1 MAEYV
6 YNNTQVSKDTL
17 QQLYRGKVQAS
28 LQRFARSVTHS
39 NTSVRIE
46 VTGEYATP
54 AFSNDKD
61 IVLNH
66 YETSG
71 SILAADN
78 LIRLKGLVVHEL
90 SHLLFTPRSRTVLAQ
105 WVRNKN
111 FWNAFN
117 ILEDNRIEN
126 MMVAKM
132 SGIAPWLV
140 HTITVELLKDDYAMK
155 DALPLVWGRKYLPLS
170 VRKAALAAWPYP
182 DGDVVA
188 RLVDKYIK
196 LNLADTKQVEQ
207 AKAIIA
213 EFYGLISNAT
223 APSTHNGS
231 EQTTPDSDIAV
242 TQTKGQQDK
251 LLNQLDD
258 IENDDTDAD
267 GDVDSSTQDNSSTAQ
282 EQLRAAVTRANE
294 EASEEVYEDVKSTIQ
309 SVRDVDSPVDVKD
322 SWSLDHR
329 RKVGTINKT
338 SITRETPLPDAT
350 VASRKFA
357 RELQEFRAAHDPG
370 WLRKTESGRL
380 NVRDYMLG
388 ADIETVF
395 DQWSDGNQDVTD
407 IECVILLDVSGSM
420 TDMLTPAYNAMWS
433 VKRALDSINAATTV
447 IQFGSYGEV
456 LYPADTKA
464 GPIMLTARNSSG
476 GGTSPFYSIER
487 ARDILNQSSRAIKMF
502 IIITDGQWDSSRQC
516 DELILSMRMTGT
528 LTGLVFLMPP
538 LVEGQTVWWLPRDD
552 NKYVID
558 GHNCEV
564 AQALDTPLDIVHVA
578 KAMTALAQRKVL
590 N

>member
-1 MAEYV
+1 MTEYV
-6 YNNTQVSKDTL
+6 YSNTQVSKDTL

-39 NTSVRIE
+39 NTNVRIE
-46 VTGEYATP
+46 VTGEYNTP

-66 YETSG
+66 YETAG

-140 HTITVELLKDDYAMK
+140 HTITVELLKDEYAMK

-182 DGDVVA
+182 NGDDVA
-188 RLVDKYIK
+188 RLLDEYIK
-196 LNLADTKQVEQ
+196 LNLADTKQTER
-207 AKAIIA
+207 AKLIIA
-213 EFYGLISNAT
+213 EFYGLVSNAT
-223 APSTHNGS
+223 TPSTHNGS

-251 LLNQLDD
+251 LLGQLDD
-258 IENDDTDAD
+258 IENDDSESDDDDSDTQ
-267 GDVDSSTQDNSSTAQ
+267 GSSSDVM
-282 EQLRAAVTRANE
+282 EQLKDAVARAND
-294 EASEEVYEDVKSTIQ
+294 EASEQVYEDVKSTIQ

-322 SWSLDHR
+322 YSVSDR
-329 RKVGTINKT
+329 MSKVGIINKVLLN
-338 SITRETPLPDAT
+338 REAPLPEAT

-357 RELQEFRAAHDPG
+357 RELQEFRASHDPG

-420 TDMLTPAYNAMWS
+420 SDMLTPAYNAMWS
-433 VKRALDSINAATTV
+433 VKRALDSINASTTV

-464 GPIMLTARNSSG
+464 GPIMLTARNASG
-476 GGTSPFYSIER
+476 GGTSPFSSIKR
-487 ARDILNQSSRAIKMF
+487 AKQILDESPRAIKMF

-516 DELILSMRMTGT
+516 DELILSMRMTGA

-538 LVEGQTVWWLPRDD
+538 LAEGQSVWWLAQDHG
-552 NKYVID
+552 KYVID

-564 AQALDTPLDIVHVA
+564 AHALDTPLDIVHVA

>member
-1 MAEYV
+1 MTEYI
-6 YNNTQVSKDTL
+6 YTNTEVSKDTL

-39 NTSVRIE
+39 NTNVR
-46 VTGEYATP
+46 VNVAGEYNTP
-54 AFSNDKD
+54 AYSNDKD
-61 IVLNH
+61 IVINH
-66 YETSG
+66 YENAG
-71 SILAADN
+71 SVIAADN

-90 SHLLFTPRSRTVLAQ
+90 SHLLFTPRSRTVLSQ
-105 WVRNKN
+105 WVRSKN
-111 FWNAFN
+111 FWNVFN

-140 HTITVELLKDDYAMK
+140 HTITVELLKDEYAMK
-155 DALPLVWGRKYLPLS
+155 DALPLVWGRKYMPLS
-170 VRKAALAAWPYP
+170 VRKAALAAWRYP
-182 DGDVVA
+182 NGDDVA
-188 RLVDKYIK
+188 RLVDEYIK
-196 LNLADTKQVEQ
+196 LNLADTKQTER
-207 AKAIIA
+207 AKSIIT
-213 EFYGLISNAT
+213 ELYGLMSNT
-223 APSTHNGS
+223 TTPSTHNGG

-267 GDVDSSTQDNSSTAQ
+267 GNGGTDDSSSTAE
-282 EQLRAAVTRANE
+282 EQLRAAVAKANT
-294 EASEEVYEDVKSTIQ
+294 EASEQVYEDVKSTIQ

-322 SWSLDHR
+322 INANEHR

-338 SITRETPLPDAT
+338 YITREAPLPDAT

-357 RELQEFRAAHDPG
+357 RELQEFRASHDPG

-420 TDMLTPAYNAMWS
+420 SDMLTPAYNAMWS

-464 GPIMLTARNSSG
+464 GPIMLTARNASG
-476 GGTSPFYSIER
+476 GGTSPFYSIKR
-487 ARDILNQSSRAIKMF
+487 AKEILDESSRAIKMF
-502 IIITDGQWDSSRQC
+502 IIITDGMWDSSKQC
-516 DELILSMRMTGT
+516 DELILSMRMTGA

-538 LVEGQTVWWLPRDD
+538 IVEGQNIWWLPRDS
-552 NKYVID
+552 NGQYVID

-564 AQALDTPLDIVHVA
+564 AHALDTPLDIVHVA
-578 KAMTALAQRKVL
+578 KAMTTIAQRKVL

>member
-1 MAEYV
+1 MTEYV
-6 YNNTQVSKDTL
+6 YTNTEVSKDTL

-39 NTSVRIE
+39 NTNVRIE
-46 VTGEYATP
+46 VTGEYNTP
-54 AFSNDKD
+54 AYSNDKD

-66 YETSG
+66 YETAG
-71 SILAADN
+71 SILAADS

-105 WVRNKN
+105 WVRSKG

-140 HTITVELLKDDYAMK
+140 HTITVELLKDEYAMK
-155 DALPLVWGRKYLPLS
+155 DALPLVWGRKYMPLS
-170 VRKAALAAWPYP
+170 VRKAALATWPYP
-182 DGDVVA
+182 NGNDVA
-188 RLVDKYIK
+188 RLLDEYIK
-196 LNLADTKQVEQ
+196 LNLADTKQTER
-207 AKAIIA
+207 AKSIIA

-223 APSTHNGS
+223 TPSTHNGS

-258 IENDDTDAD
+258 IENDDS
-267 GDVDSSTQDNSSTAQ
+267 DVDGSSAADDSSSTAQ
-282 EQLRAAVTRANE
+282 EQLRAAIARAND
-294 EASEEVYEDVKSTIQ
+294 EASEQVYEDVKSTIQ
-309 SVRDVDSPVDVKD
+309 SVRDVDSPVDIKD
-322 SWSLDHR
+322 HSVSDHR
-329 RKVGTINKT
+329 RRVGTINKT
-338 SITRETPLPDAT
+338 YITREAPLPDAT

-357 RELQEFRAAHDPG
+357 RELQEFRASHDPG

-388 ADIETVF
+388 ADLETVF

-420 TDMLTPAYNAMWS
+420 SDMLTPAYNAMWS

-464 GPIMLTARNSSG
+464 GPIMLTARNASG
-476 GGTSPFYSIER
+476 GGTSPFYSIKR
-487 ARDILNQSSRAIKMF
+487 AKEILDESSRAIKMF

-516 DELILSMRMTGT
+516 DELILSMRMTGA

-538 LVEGQTVWWLPRDD
+538 LVEGQTVWWLPRDH

-578 KAMTALAQRKVL
+578 KAMVASAQRKVL